1 VSRESRSVDDLD
13 PGSPTGHPGHR
24 NAAVVRLRRPVWE
37 WSFEH
42 DGNLAL
48 DARRLWPEPAPRK
61 SRRTVSGLKSEAG
74 FATVRT
80 MRSPKPSRQARLER
94 QRRVRARRRARRI
107 AGAALL
113 AVILLVTLLLTA
125 FGSGGSGRQAAV
137 LPAAPAPAGRLL
149 PAGPPSPQVIA
160 LQRSLRIQL
169 PVPQERVT
177 AIGYHAAGGGA
188 LVLKPFGSR
197 ANQGFVARTWR
208 HVFGGGS
215 PHGLRYYDLGGGGR
229 PYTALDVGAPPG
241 TDVYSPVDGT
251 VVGLTDY
258 VINGRAYGVRM
269 DLEPLNNSS
278 VVVSLTHLSQDPSLA
293 VGSTVTA
300 GTSKL
305 GTVVD
310 LSGVETE
317 ALARYTQD
325 AGNHVS
331 IEVHPA
337 ATLSIP

>member
-1 VSRESRSVDDLD
+1 
-13 PGSPTGHPGHR
+13 
-24 NAAVVRLRRPVWE
+24 
-37 WSFEH
+37 
-42 DGNLAL
+42 
-48 DARRLWPEPAPRK
+48 
-61 SRRTVSGLKSEAG
+61 
-74 FATVRT
+74 
-80 MRSPKPSRQARLER
+80 MRSPKPSGQERLER

-107 AGAALL
+107 AGSVIL
-113 AVILLVTLLLTA
+113 AVVLLVTLLLTA
-125 FGSGGSGRQAAV
+125 FGSGHPATI
-137 LPAAPAPAGRLL
+137 LPTAPAPAGRLL

-188 LVLKPFGSR
+188 LELKAFGSR
-197 ANQGFVARTWR
+197 ANQGFVVRTWR

-215 PHGLRYYDLGGGGR
+215 PHGLRYFDLGGGGR
-229 PYTALDVGAPPG
+229 PYTALDVGAAPG

-251 VVGLTDY
+251 VVGLTDF
-258 VINGRAYGVRM
+258 VINGRSYGVRM
-269 DLEPLNNSS
+269 DVEPLNNSS
-278 VVVSLTHLSQDPSLA
+278 VVVSLTHLKQDPSLA
-293 VGSTVTA
+293 VGSTVSA
-300 GTSKL
+300 GTSKI

-310 LSGVETE
+310 LSGVEKQ

-331 IEVHPA
+331 IEVHAA